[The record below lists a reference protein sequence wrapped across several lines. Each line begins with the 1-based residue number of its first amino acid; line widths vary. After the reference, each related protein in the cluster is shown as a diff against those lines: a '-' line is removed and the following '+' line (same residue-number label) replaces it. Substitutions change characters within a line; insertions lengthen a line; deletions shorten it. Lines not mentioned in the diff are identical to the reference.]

1 MTTFKKAPIAIA
13 VTALLASGAAFAQ
26 EAEPNF
32 WNPGPGG
39 GDEAQEGYS
48 ASSSI
53 TSTVNNSKDVSIEH
67 DASFSSDIE
76 VEGGLYLYDFESYAG
91 ATVDSKQLNEGNTVD
106 NASTEN
112 RANLSGG
119 AFQGASGNIGAN
131 VAGGDNN
138 QQANDA
144 ALAASD
150 ANQVFARAS
159 NFSFQSSSD
168 NVATNAGASNSAGVS
183 GGPFQGASGN
193 IAVNAAAGT
202 GNGQQNA
209 FSAAVTEGDS
219 AEATSVGVQQT
230 YANVTDNGLAEVTVD
245 HGWPIGEKTYGGPT
259 TTNSAYVSGG
269 SFQNASGNIGVS
281 VASGSG
287 NQQRNSLAVA
297 GTQ

>member
-39 GDEAQEGYS
+39 GNEAQEGYS

-119 AFQGASGNIGAN
+119 A
-131 VAGGDNN
+131 
-138 QQANDA
+138 
-144 ALAASD
+144 
-150 ANQVFARAS
+150 
-159 NFSFQSSSD
+159 
-168 NVATNAGASNSAGVS
+168 
-183 GGPFQGASGN
+183 FQGASGN